1 VNLNLVLSD
10 KPLRTHPLADW
21 LGQEAA
27 ARTVLLTPP
36 SVLAGADAKARKA
49 FAGWHTTPD
58 YHGTITELLGAEM
71 VLDLSIGRLGS
82 LSEFDV
88 LRAARLRDMVGMPG
102 QGFQAALR
110 YRDKWLMKSIAGEAG
125 VAVPRMVLVE
135 GVGTLPH
142 RIGEIGLPAVV
153 KPRWMAAGIGVKVVR
168 DFSSCS
174 EIMQLLSG
182 HVRPFEL
189 MVEEYVDAPLWH
201 VDGLMCDDAVLAA
214 VAGEEIGDIGTHG
227 VALLDQDDP
236 RAGTLI
242 AAAGK
247 VIAALGSPSHAQA
260 FHASFFMG
268 DTGDTGDSAPVLCE
282 ISCRAGG
289 LGVAAMV
296 EAATGINLRR
306 ETVLGQLGLAASAP
320 SPMRLFSSGYL
331 AVPAR
336 AGKLVSAP
344 SCVPFDW
351 VVSPLLRGR
360 AGAVYSDARA
370 AAEIV
375 LQAAVVGSSR
385 HEVRSRL
392 DELAAWWA
400 SQTVWES

>member
-1 VNLNLVLSD
+1 MSLNLVLNER
-10 KPLRTHPLADW
+10 PLKTHPLADW
-21 LGQEAA
+21 LGPEAA

-36 SVLAGADAKARKA
+36 SVFAGADGKARKA

-71 VLDLSIGRLGS
+71 VLDLSIGRVGS
-82 LSEFDV
+82 LGEFDV

-110 YRDKWLMKSIAGEAG
+110 FRDKWRMKSIAREAG
-125 VAVPRMVLVE
+125 IAVPAMVLVE

-189 MVEEYVDAPLWH
+189 MVEEFVDAPLWH
-201 VDGLMCDDAVLAA
+201 VDGLMNDGVVLAA
-214 VAGEEIGDIGTHG
+214 VASEDILATGA
-227 VALLDQDDP
+227 ALLDEDDP
-236 RAGTLI
+236 RAEPLI
-242 AAAGK
+242 AAADK
-247 VIAALGSPSHAQA
+247 VIAALGSPPHVHA
-260 FHASFFMG
+260 FHASFFMA
-268 DTGDTGDSAPVLCE
+268 DTGGSAPVLCE

-289 LGVAAMV
+289 LGVPATV

-306 ETVLGQLGLAASAP
+306 ETVLGQLGLPASP
-320 SPMRLFSSGYL
+320 LSSGRIVSSGYI
-331 AVPAR
+331 AMPAR
-336 AGKLVSAP
+336 AGKLVAAP
-344 SCVPFDW
+344 QSIPFDW
-351 VVSPLLRGR
+351 VVSPVVRGR

-370 AAEIV
+370 AAQIV
-375 LQAAVVGSSR
+375 MQAAVVGSSR
-385 HEVRSRL
+385 REVRSRL
-392 DELAAWWA
+392 DELAGWWN
-400 SQTVWES
+400 SETLWETPC

>member
-1 VNLNLVLSD
+1 MNLNLVLSD

-71 VLDLSIGRLGS
+71 VLDLAIARVAS

-88 LRAARLRDMVGMPG
+88 LRAARLRDLVGMPG

-110 YRDKWLMKSIAGEAG
+110 FRDKWLMKSIAGEAG

-174 EIMQLLSG
+174 EIMQMLSG
-182 HVRPFEL
+182 HVRPFDL
-189 MVEEYVDAPLWH
+189 MVEEYIDEPLWH
-201 VDGLMCDDAVLAA
+201 VDGLMLDGAVLAA
-214 VAGEEIGDIGTHG
+214 VASEDLG
-227 VALLDQDDP
+227 VPVGSALLDEDDP

-242 AAAGK
+242 GATEK
-247 VIAALGSPSHAQA
+247 VIAALGSPPHMQA
-260 FHASFFMG
+260 FHASFFL
-268 DTGDTGDSAPVLCE
+268 GDSLDGAVPVLCE
-282 ISCRAGG
+282 ISCRVGG

-296 EAATGINLRR
+296 EAATGLNLRR
-306 ETVLGQLGLAASAP
+306 ETVLGQLSLPP
-320 SPMRLFSSGYL
+320 SPLSPARPASSGYL
-331 AVPAR
+331 AMPAS

-344 SCVPFDW
+344 ESIPFDW
-351 VVSPLLRGR
+351 VVSSTIR
-360 AGAVYSDARA
+360 AGAD
-370 AAEIV
+370 IV
-375 LQAAVVGSSR
+375 LQATVVGSTR
-385 HEVRSRL
+385 REVRSRL
-392 DELAAWWA
+392 DELAAWWI
-400 SQTVWES
+400 SETVWETPC

>member
-1 VNLNLVLSD
+1 MTATRLNLVLNERSL
-10 KPLRTHPLADW
+10 KTHPLDAW
-21 LGQEAA
+21 LGPQAA

-36 SVLAGADAKARKA
+36 SVLAGADAKVRKA

-58 YHGTITELLGAEM
+58 YHGTITELLGSEM
-71 VLDLSIGRLGS
+71 VLDLSIGRVGS
-82 LSEFDV
+82 LGEFDV
-88 LRAARLRDMVGMPG
+88 LRAARLRDLVGMPG

-110 YRDKWLMKSIAGEAG
+110 FRDKWLMKSIAGEAG
-125 VAVPRMVLVE
+125 IAVPRMVLVE

-182 HVRPFEL
+182 HMRPFEL
-189 MVEEYVDAPLWH
+189 MVEEFVDAPLFH
-201 VDGLMCDDAVLAA
+201 VDGLMLDGAVPAA
-214 VAGEEIGDIGTHG
+214 VASEDIGAMG
-227 VALLDQDDP
+227 AALLDEDDE

-247 VIAALGSPSHAQA
+247 VVAALGSPPHVQA
-260 FHASFFMG
+260 FHATFFLG
-268 DTGDTGDSAPVLCE
+268 GSAPVLCE

-289 LGVAAMV
+289 LGVPAMV
-296 EAATGINLRR
+296 EAATGINLHR
-306 ETVLGQLGLAASAP
+306 ETMLGQLGLPASPLPAA
-320 SPMRLFSSGYL
+320 RLVSSGYR

-336 AGKLVSAP
+336 AGKLVAAP
-344 SCVPFDW
+344 PSVPFDW
-351 VVSPLLRGR
+351 TVSSQIRAR

-370 AAEIV
+370 AADIV
-375 LQAAVVGSSR
+375 MLATVAGSSR
-385 HEVRSRL
+385 REVRSRL
-392 DELAAWWA
+392 DELAVWWA
-400 SQTVWES
+400 AETVWETPC